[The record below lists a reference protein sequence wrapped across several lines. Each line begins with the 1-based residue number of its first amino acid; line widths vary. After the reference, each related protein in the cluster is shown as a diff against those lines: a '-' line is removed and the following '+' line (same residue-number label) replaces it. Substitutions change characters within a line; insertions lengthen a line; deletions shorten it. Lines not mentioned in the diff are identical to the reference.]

1 MNPFLAYQIPFL
13 GLKTGFHEFEFEL
26 DNAFFAAF
34 EHSEIQS
41 GDLKAYLTLE
51 KQSTMLVLDFRVEG
65 EVEGICD
72 RCGDPVEVEVEHTDR
87 LIVKYGEATEITDD
101 DILVVGPAEHILE
114 LHQYLYEYAHL
125 GMPVKVEHDDE
136 SECNQKALEILR
148 DLKIDDRDEDD
159 DVDPRW
165 EALNKLK

>member
-1 MNPFLAYQIPFL
+1 MNPFKAYQIPFL
-13 GLKTGFHEFEFEL
+13 GLKTGFHDFEFEL

-41 GDLKAYLTLE
+41 GDLKANLTLE
-51 KQSTMLVLDFRVEG
+51 KQSTMLVLDFQVEG
-65 EVEGICD
+65 VVEGVCD
-72 RCGDPVEVEVEHTDR
+72 RCGDSVEVEVEHTDR
-87 LIVKYGEATEITDD
+87 LIVKYGDATEITDD
-101 DILVVGPAEHILE
+101 DILVVGPSEHILE
-114 LHQYLYEYAHL
+114 LHHYLYEYAHL
-125 GMPVKVEHDDE
+125 GLPARVVHDDE

-165 EALNKLK
+165 EALKKLK